1 MDLLRISWDV
11 AVEYCEQL
19 ARKIDFKPD
28 VIVGISRGGLVPAR
42 ILSDMLDNKNLAIL
56 GIIFYKKVGER
67 TESPQITQDLTKDI
81 KGKKVLVVDDV
92 SDTGKSLIVA
102 KDYITNK
109 GASEIKVATL
119 HYKPHSKLKPDYY
132 IRTTDAWIVYPWE
145 RHEVE
150 RELKKK

>member
-1 MDLLRISWDV
+1 MDLLRINWDT

-19 ARKIDFKPD
+19 AHKIDFKPD

-42 ILSDMLDNKNLAIL
+42 ILSDILNNKNLAVL
-56 GIIFYKKVGER
+56 GIIFYKGVGAR
-67 TESPQITQDLTKDI
+67 TKSPQITQDLTKDL

-102 KDYITNK
+102 KDYIANK

-119 HYKPHSKLKPDYY
+119 HYKPHSKFKPDYY

-150 RELKKK
+150 RELKK

>member
-1 MDLLRISWDV
+1 MDLLRISWDA

-19 ARKIDFKPD
+19 AGKIDFKPD

-42 ILSDMLDNKNLAIL
+42 ILSDIMDNKNLAVL
-56 GIIFYKKVGER
+56 GIIFYKGVGKR
-67 TESPQITQDLTKDI
+67 TESPEITQDLTKDL

-102 KDYITNK
+102 KDYIANK

-119 HYKPHSKLKPDYY
+119 HYKPHSKFKPDYY
-132 IRTTDAWIVYPWE
+132 IATTDAWIVYPWE